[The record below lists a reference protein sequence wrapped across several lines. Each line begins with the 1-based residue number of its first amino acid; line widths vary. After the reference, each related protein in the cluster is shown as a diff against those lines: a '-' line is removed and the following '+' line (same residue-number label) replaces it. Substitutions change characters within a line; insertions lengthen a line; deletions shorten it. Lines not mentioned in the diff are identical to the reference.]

1 MSAIEAT
8 RNRWKLNGA
17 LCVSGIL
24 LGFDRRQDENNSFG
38 RMARPD
44 EIVLLLPLP
53 ATTISLFAP
62 DPLRRNPHPQDQPD
76 AEN

>member
-1 MSAIEAT
+1 
-8 RNRWKLNGA
+8 
-17 LCVSGIL
+17 
-24 LGFDRRQDENNSFG
+24 
-38 RMARPD
+38 MARPD

-53 ATTISLFAP
+53 TTTISLFAP